1 MEAIINKKAR
11 FNFALE
17 DTFEAGI
24 VLQGWEVK
32 PILGRK
38 INLDASYVV
47 IRDGEIFLL
56 NSQVIIAKTTNAS
69 DNAES
74 TRTRK
79 LLMKKSQIMQLIGKV
94 EQKGYTLIATKVY
107 RSRGKIKVEI
117 ALAKGKNQT
126 DKRETVKQR
135 EWEIEKAQMFKKV
148 SKG

>member
-24 VLQGWEVK
+24 VLEGWEVK

-47 IRDGEIFLL
+47 IRDGELYLL
-56 NSQVIIAKTTNAS
+56 NAQVIPAQTTNSS
-69 DNAES
+69 DKTEA

-79 LLMKKSQIMQLIGKV
+79 LLMKKNQIMQLIGKV

-107 RSRGKIKVEI
+107 RNRGKIKVEI
-117 ALAKGKNQT
+117 ALAKGKKEF
-126 DKRETVKQR
+126 DKRETIKQR
-135 EWEIEKAQMFKKV
+135 DWEMEKAQMFKKGA
-148 SKG
+148 KA